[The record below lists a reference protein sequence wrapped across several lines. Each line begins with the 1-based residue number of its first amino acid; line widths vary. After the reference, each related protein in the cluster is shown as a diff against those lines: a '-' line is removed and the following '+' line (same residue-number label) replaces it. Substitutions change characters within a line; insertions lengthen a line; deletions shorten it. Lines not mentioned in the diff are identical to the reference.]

1 MLILT
6 QSYEQQNK
14 QGGFDIA
21 CVPIDTWDRSH
32 GEEH

>member
-6 QSYEQQNK
+6 QSYEQQIE

-21 CVPIDTWDRSH
+21 CVPFDTWARSR
-32 GEEH
+32 GEEY